1 MERKSVAQECCC
13 PVLRGF
19 HSSGQNENMCTAKQ
33 LMRSKISSKASCG
46 LLIPENPMFVP
57 HVFSV
62 KSNFWGIHTP
72 QIRQIHVY
80 HVCTPN
86 NSGNPG
92 TTNQALNRTTCDR
105 RMVDWT
111 LLVVKYGDKA
121 ITVWTTSSIQELSWY
136 QKKTGI
142 CMDFKS
148 FKISKHGLS
157 CYNQQEC
164 LSAGYRAT
172 NMHIYIYI
180 DR

>member
-1 MERKSVAQECCC
+1 MHA
-13 PVLRGF
+13 
-19 HSSGQNENMCTAKQ
+19 H
-33 LMRSKISSKASCG
+33 
-46 LLIPENPMFVP
+46 
-57 HVFSV
+57 H
-62 KSNFWGIHTP
+62 
-72 QIRQIHVY
+72 
-80 HVCTPN
+80 
-86 NSGNPG
+86 SGNPG

-136 QKKTGI
+136 QKNTGI

-164 LSAGYRAT
+164 LSTGYRAT
-172 NMHIYIYI
+172 NIICMRNIMLSYDHVATPKYEKGKKKKKHLIMENIWESEI
-180 DR
+180 IWHHVTIINVQKTLTQQLHWMTKLLLLVTFSLPIF